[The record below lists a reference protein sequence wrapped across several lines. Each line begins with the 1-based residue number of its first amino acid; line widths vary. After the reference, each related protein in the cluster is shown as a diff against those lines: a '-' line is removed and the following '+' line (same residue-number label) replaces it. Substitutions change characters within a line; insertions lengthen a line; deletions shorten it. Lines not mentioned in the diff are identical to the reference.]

1 MEWLQVLLMSAVPL
15 IEMKGAIPLG
25 INVYHINP
33 IVVFLISFIGSLLP
47 VPFVLIFFNKI
58 FEWLGKYKSFS
69 GFYNLID
76 RKINKNKSKFEK
88 FEEIALI
95 TFIAIPLPTTGVWTG
110 TAIAAFLK
118 LDFKRSVMCAVVGS
132 FLCGLIITGLICSF
146 PSFFEYAI
154 INNLLP
160 NG

>member
-1 MEWLQVLLMSAVPL
+1 MEWLQVFLLSAVPL
-15 IEMKGAIPLG
+15 SEMKVAIPLG
-25 INVYHINP
+25 INVFNINP
-33 IVVFLISFIGSLLP
+33 ITVFLLSFFGSLLP

-58 FEWLGKYKSFS
+58 FDFLGKYKFFS
-69 GFYNLID
+69 GFYNLIN
-76 RKINKNKSKFEK
+76 RKISKNKAKFEK

-132 FLCGLIITGLICSF
+132 FLCGLIVTALSIAF
-146 PSFFEYAI
+146 PAFL
-154 INNLLP
+154 NLL
-160 NG
+160 

>member
-1 MEWLQVLLMSAVPL
+1 MEWLQVVLLSAVPL

-25 INVYHINP
+25 INYYHINP
-33 IVVFLISFIGSLLP
+33 IAVFLISFFGSLLP
-47 VPFVLIFFNKI
+47 VPFVLISFNKI
-58 FEWLGKYKSFS
+58 FEWLGKYKAFS

-76 RKINKNKSKFEK
+76 RKINKNKAKFQR

-118 LDFKRSVMCAVVGS
+118 LDFKRSVMCAVIGS
-132 FLCGLIITGLICSF
+132 FLCGLIITGLAVAF
-146 PSFFEYAI
+146 PAFL
-154 INNLLP
+154 NML
-160 NG
+160 

>member
-1 MEWLQVLLMSAVPL
+1 MEWLQVFLLSAVPL
-15 IEMKGAIPLG
+15 IEQKGAIPLG
-25 INVYHINP
+25 INVYNINP
-33 IVVFLISFIGSLLP
+33 IAVFLISFLGSLLP
-47 VPFVLIFFNKI
+47 VPFVLICFNKI
-58 FEWLGKYKSFS
+58 FEWLGKYKAFS

-76 RKINKNKSKFEK
+76 KKINKNKSKFQK

-132 FLCGLIITGLICSF
+132 FLCGLIITGLAVAF
-146 PSFFEYAI
+146 PAFL
-154 INNLLP
+154 NML
-160 NG
+160 

>member
-1 MEWLQVLLMSAVPL
+1 MEWLKVVLLSAVPL

-25 INVYHINP
+25 IYEYHINP
-33 IVVFLISFIGSLLP
+33 IAVFLLSFFGSLLP

-58 FEWLGKYKSFS
+58 FDFLGKYKFFS

-76 RKINKNKSKFEK
+76 RKISKNKAKFEK

-132 FLCGLIITGLICSF
+132 FLCGVIITGLAVAAPAF
-146 PSFFEYAI
+146 
-154 INNLLP
+154 LKML
-160 NG
+160 